1 MGSGGCAK
9 EKEEEKGGY
18 WRRRLGKGKKGQGMR
33 CEEVGKMGRRVC
45 RIEMKSKIWRIER
58 KG

>member
-1 MGSGGCAK
+1 
-9 EKEEEKGGY
+9 
-18 WRRRLGKGKKGQGMR
+18 MR
-33 CEEVGKMGRRVC
+33 CEEVGKMGRSSGKEG